1 MTNQDSLRNLLD
13 DVQARSIDRRTFMQ
27 RAIALGMTPKAI
39 AAVLTSAGVMV
50 PGSIAAAAAAQSA
63 GGTMAFAVSSDP
75 ETLDP
80 HVTSNG
86 AAWDV
91 FNQIYSGLVYKDLD
105 LTFKG
110 LLAESWEIS
119 EDSKEITFKLREGI
133 TFHDGSEFNAD
144 SVKFTIERLAEIG
157 AKSPIYDMALGIT
170 AEVIDPLTV
179 KLVFEAPN
187 AAFFNG
193 FEGGYGGMLS
203 QAAVEAAGDD
213 YGRQPS
219 GTNAYKLNEWVTGST
234 VSLAAFENFTTPEEY
249 YENDGAPYIQELLFR
264 VIAEPFA
271 QVASLETGE
280 VDVVD
285 LSATDLPRFENDDRF
300 EIIES
305 RNTTLGYLGL
315 TRIRPL
321 MEDPNVR
328 KAIAH
333 AIDRDEIV
341 GTLFEG
347 GLAEAVSTPLPPSV
361 PGHSEELEEKAPK
374 FDQEEAKRLLE
385 EAGWVEGEDGIR
397 EKDGVKMQPQLYTN
411 TSATFGQL
419 ATLIQGQLRNVG
431 VDIQINTLEGAALL
445 DFTPKGEHDMLLL
458 SWGWSDPDVLFL
470 FLSTDR
476 MGSSNRVHY
485 SNPDFDALLVEG
497 QQTLDQEERMEVYYK
512 AQEILLE
519 DLPWVPLYMPITKS
533 AVNKRVKGLQVF
545 PTGGF
550 LKNDAYIE
558 E

>member
-1 MTNQDSLRNLLD
+1 MSHQDSLRQLLD
-13 DVQARSIDRRTFMQ
+13 DVQAHRIDRRSFLQ
-27 RAIALGMTPKAI
+27 RGIALGMTPRALGT
-39 AAVLTSAGVMV
+39 VLVSAGVAV
-50 PGSIAAAAAAQSA
+50 PGSIAAAAAMQEA

-80 HVTSNG
+80 HITSNG
-86 AAWDV
+86 AAWEV
-91 FNQIYSGLVYKDLD
+91 FNQIYSSLVYRDLD
-105 LTFKG
+105 LTYKG
-110 LLAESWEIS
+110 LLAESWDVS
-119 EDSKEITFKLREGI
+119 EDNKEITFKLREGI

-157 AKSPIYDMALGIT
+157 AKSPIYDMALAIT
-170 AEVIDPLTV
+170 AEVVDPLTV
-179 KLVFEAPN
+179 KLVFETPN

-203 QAAVEAAGDD
+203 QNAVEAGGDD
-213 YGRQPS
+213 YGRAPV
-219 GTNAYKLNEWVTGST
+219 GTNAYKFSDWVTGST
-234 VSLAAFENFTTPEEY
+234 VTLAAFENYTTPEEY
-249 YENDGAPYIQELLFR
+249 YENKGAPYIQELLYR

-280 VDVVD
+280 VDAVE
-285 LSATDLPRFENDDRF
+285 LTATDLPRFENDDRYEIF
-300 EIIES
+300 EE
-305 RNTTLGYLGL
+305 RNASLGYLGL

-333 AIDRDEIV
+333 AIDREEIV
-341 GTLFEG
+341 STLFEG
-347 GLAEAVSTPLPPSV
+347 GLAEAASTPLPPSV
-361 PGHSEELEEKAPK
+361 PGYNEELEAKSPQ
-374 FDQEEAKRLLE
+374 FDQETAKSLLE
-385 EAGWVEGEDGIR
+385 EAGWIEGDDGIR
-397 EKDGVKMQPQLYTN
+397 EKDGTKMQPQLYTS
-411 TSATFGQL
+411 TSATLGQL

-431 VDIQINTLEGAALL
+431 VDVVINQLETAALL

-458 SWGWSDPDVLFL
+458 TWGWSDPDVLFL

-497 QQTLDQEERMEVYYK
+497 QQTLDQDARMEVYYK

-519 DLPWVPLYMPITKS
+519 DLPWVPLYMPITKT
-533 AVNKRVKGLQVF
+533 AVNKRIQGLQVF

>member
-1 MTNQDSLRNLLD
+1 MSHQDSLRQLLD
-13 DVQARSIDRRTFMQ
+13 DVQAHRIDRRSFLQ
-27 RAIALGMTPKAI
+27 RGIALGMTPRALG
-39 AAVLTSAGVMV
+39 AVLVSAGVAV
-50 PGSIAAAAAAQSA
+50 PGSIAAAAAMQEA

-80 HVTSNG
+80 HITSNG
-86 AAWDV
+86 AAWEV
-91 FNQIYSGLVYKDLD
+91 FNQIYSSLIYKDLD
-105 LTFKG
+105 LTYKG
-110 LLAESWEIS
+110 LLAESWDVS
-119 EDSKEITFKLREGI
+119 EDNKEITFKLREGI
-133 TFHDGSEFNAD
+133 TFHDGSEFTAD
-144 SVKFTIERLAEIG
+144 SVKYTIERLAELG
-157 AKSPIYDMALGIT
+157 AKSPIYDMALTIT
-170 AEVIDPLTV
+170 PEVIDPLTV
-179 KLVFEAPN
+179 KLVFETPN

-203 QAAVEAAGDD
+203 ESAVEASGDD
-213 YGRQPS
+213 YGRAPV
-219 GTNAYKLNEWVTGST
+219 GTNAYKFNEWVTGST
-234 VSLAAFENFTTPEEY
+234 VSLAAFEQYTTPEEY
-249 YENDGAPYIQELLFR
+249 YENKGAPYIQELLYR

-280 VDVVD
+280 VDAVE
-285 LSATDLPRFENDDRF
+285 LTATDLPRFENDDRYEIF
-300 EIIES
+300 EE
-305 RNTTLGYLGL
+305 RNTSLGYLGL

-333 AIDRDEIV
+333 AIDREEIV
-341 GTLFEG
+341 STLFEG

-361 PGHSEELEEKAPK
+361 PGYNEELQAKAPQ
-374 FDQEEAKRLLE
+374 FDQEAAKTLLE
-385 EAGWVEGEDGIR
+385 EAGWVEGDDGIR

-411 TSATFGQL
+411 TSATLGQL

-431 VDIQINTLEGAALL
+431 VDVVINQLETAALL

-458 SWGWSDPDVLFL
+458 TWGWSDPDVLFL

-497 QQTLDQEERMEVYYK
+497 KQTLDQDARMEVYYK

-519 DLPWVPLYMPITKS
+519 DLPWVPLYMPITKT